1 MKTTLKILALLIA
14 LAIPAQLRA
23 GYAEVSSKTRLVY
36 KSEFTRDDKTTW
48 GENGYIWQVCDW
60 DYDSYWNILLNK
72 TLEITLT
79 KDITIVG
86 PIYVPHN
93 KILIIHTN
101 GHSITPL
108 QASQYDWT
116 NTSLKNITN
125 GAPNVTTP
133 NYQVDFDGDGY
144 NDAVVQCRDNVP
156 LCSFF
161 VEGQLYINCTP
172 GSPDV
177 VDPVPVE
184 KTKVHGKNTGINAT
198 YYDGNGPDVFKRDVS
213 GYNSANGYAGSFV
226 IVSPNDLGTNS
237 AGEQSIQTRV
247 HICNLDVQY
256 FGPNNI
262 QEKTYASF
270 LSIGTWLFKDNNVAQ
285 IVMDNVDVKNCYDD
299 NDAGI
304 ILANYYNPYSYTP
317 DCSHTYFT
325 MNNCNISS
333 CWAGGKTNRYGGVI
347 KGYAYAFSKLTMNGC
362 TMKNCI
368 SPAFGGAIS
377 WAPAGSHPTT
387 DEISKLILNGCEL
400 SGNYARYMGG
410 AICTEG
416 LVSLKNTK
424 ILNNTAGYAG
434 GGIAA
439 LPNTVGV
446 SASSFGVEL
455 EEGGEG
461 NLIKGNKT
469 LFAHNNGGANEVR
482 GDGVGLPTLSG
493 EDDSET
499 TFRLGYTIDGASTT
513 NFPSGGGGIWVMYN
527 RSGFEFSAKVNNA
540 TITENTSAR
549 AGGGVYVYKMSPANG
564 TMNIALNANITKNF
578 AASVG
583 GGFAMGSNA
592 DEVPQISLTG
602 GNISS
607 NTAGKDGGGLFM
619 PAGSF
624 TMSGGNIDG
633 NNATAGYG
641 GGVAMGSTNTEFEHG
656 TPVITLNAGSNIKNN
671 TAGKDG
677 GGIYVPAGTFTMEQG
692 NITGNITAGYGG
704 GVAMGD
710 TIRTFGSFVPKFILK
725 NGDISDNKS
734 AFRGGGVFMPA
745 GTFEMDGGNIYNNMA
760 GYNNT
765 ATNDDKYKP
774 GSGGGVG
781 LMKSADGKLPVFTLN
796 SGNIYNNTANNGNGG
811 GVALSAGTVSI
822 SNCDIYG
829 NIATTSL
836 KFEDNT
842 ELFFNEKVRGS
853 GGGIAMRNGTI
864 TVSGS
869 SNIHTN
875 ECSKFGAGLYVYKTY
890 SGDTPGDYDTGSSFT
905 GGTFHDNGKSTTTP
919 CLAGGGICVEGPVEF
934 SFGANVESNQAYNGG
949 GIALGAYA
957 KMTYTGGHIRNNH
970 AIHRPGTVNPT
981 TGYNCRVYEIDGMG
995 GGIFMGHHTELK
1007 FASGITN
1014 FGIYNN
1020 IAEHGADDIFA
1031 NGLSSTVNLPEV
1043 KNMTLDEL
1051 GLDKGQLFW
1060 VEDYVTDDTH
1070 YLYGTKVMD
1079 TAKDYPGTEHGAHL
1093 YKNWRYRYA
1102 LNNEGYGFY
1111 DVDGGQVLTCYT
1123 SLALGYEIIYINIEK
1138 KGMKAGDSAMFKIA
1152 SKNSDE
1158 TYKDYMTVLLSY
1170 QTDRVPGSEATDA
1183 SGVTTVTLK
1192 KRICLIGGYWRVAEV
1207 TNWSWAYDLLKTNL
1221 DTGSPDTITKTI
1233 KLSSTS
1239 SEDERTF
1246 TFENKYKS
1254 GIPKNDEGVK
1264 VNQIE
1269 PIE

>member
-1 MKTTLKILALLIA
+1 MKSTLKILALLIA
-14 LAIPAQLRA
+14 LAIPTQAKA
-23 GYAEVSSKTRLVY
+23 GHKEATSNTWLVY
-36 KSEFTRDDKTTW
+36 KSEFTDNTTW
-48 GENGYIWQVCDW
+48 GNPRYIWQVCDQ
-60 DYDSYWNILLNK
+60 DYNWATGQYDLHQDVEIE
-72 TLEITLT
+72 LEA
-79 KDITIVG
+79 DITIVG

-93 KILIIHTN
+93 KRLIIHTK

-108 QASQYDWT
+108 QATQEDWSV
-116 NTSLKNITN
+116 NTYLYKITN
-125 GAPNVTTP
+125 GVEATD
-133 NYQVDFDGDGY
+133 NYYWVDGDGDY
-144 NDAVVQCRDNVP
+144 VGTVQYRDNVP

-161 VEGQLYINCTP
+161 VEGQLYINC
-172 GSPDV
+172 SPDGT
-177 VDPVPVE
+177 VDTGYK
-184 KTKVHGKNTGINAT
+184 KTQVYGKNTDINAT
-198 YYDGNGPDVFKRDVS
+198 YYDGNGPDVFKRVVT
-213 GYNSANGYAGSFV
+213 GYDTANGYAGSF
-226 IVSPNDLGTNS
+226 IFVSPNDLGSNS

-247 HICNLDVQY
+247 HICNIDAQY

-262 QEKTYASF
+262 NEKPYASF
-270 LSIGTWLFKDNNVAQ
+270 FNVGTWFFKDNNVGQ
-285 IVMDNVDVKNCYDD
+285 VVFDNVNISNCYDD

-304 ILANYYNPYSYTP
+304 ILANYYDSSTNR
-317 DCSHTYFT
+317 SHTYFR
-325 MNNCNISS
+325 MDNCNISS
-333 CWAGGKTNRYGGVI
+333 CWAGGKSNHYGGVI
-347 KGYAYAFSKLTMNGC
+347 KGYADAFSKFTMNNC
-362 TMKNCI
+362 TIKNCI

-377 WAPAGSHPTT
+377 WAPVGTRT
-387 DEISKLILNGCEL
+387 DSGTGITENSKLILNDCEL
-400 SGNYARYMGG
+400 SNNYARYMGG

-416 LVSLKNTK
+416 LVYLKNTK

-439 LPNTVGV
+439 LPNTVG
-446 SASSFGVEL
+446 STASTFGVIL
-455 EEGGEG
+455 EEPGTGGTG
-461 NLIKGNKT
+461 NVIQGNKT

-482 GDGVGLPTLSG
+482 GDGALNTVTDEDPSG
-493 EDDSET
+493 T

-513 NFPSGGGGIWVMYN
+513 NFPSGGGGLWLMYN
-527 RSGFEFSAKVNNA
+527 RSGFSFNAEVNNA
-540 TITENTSAR
+540 TITENNSAR
-549 AGGGVYVYKMSPANG
+549 AGGGVYVYKMDPADG
-564 TMNIALNANITKNF
+564 TMNIALNADITNNT
-578 AASVG
+578 AATVG

-592 DEVPQISLTG
+592 NEVPQITLTG
-602 GNISS
+602 GNIQG
-607 NTAGKDGGGLFM
+607 NTAGTDGGGLFM
-619 PAGSF
+619 PAGKF
-624 TMSGGNIDG
+624 TMSGGNIEG
-633 NNATAGYG
+633 NTATNGYG
-641 GGVAMGSTNTEFEHG
+641 GGVAMGSTTTSFDHG
-656 TPVITLNAGSNIKNN
+656 TPNITLNAGSNIKNN
-671 TAGKDG
+671 TSGKDG

-692 NITGNITAGYGG
+692 DISGNVSAGYGG

-710 TIRTFGSFVPKFILK
+710 TIRTFGTLVPKFIL
-725 NGDISDNKS
+725 NSGNISENKS

-745 GTFEMDGGNIYNNMA
+745 GTFEMAGGNIHDNIA

-765 ATNDDKYKP
+765 ATNDDRYKP

-781 LMKSADGKLPVFTLN
+781 LMKSFDGKLPKFTLN
-796 SGNIYNNTANNGNGG
+796 SGNIYNNTASNGNGG
-811 GVALSAGTVSI
+811 GVALSAGTVNI

-842 ELFFNEKVRGS
+842 ELFFNEKIRGS

-1043 KNMTLDEL
+1043 NNMTLDEL

-1111 DVDGGQVLTCYT
+1111 DVEGGQVLTCYT

-1207 TNWSWAYDLLKTNL
+1207 TNWSWAYDLQNTNL
-1221 DTGSPDTITKTI
+1221 DPGSSDTITKTI
-1233 KLSSTS
+1233 KLSSSS
-1239 SEDERTF
+1239 SEEQRTF
-1246 TFENKYKS
+1246 SFENIYKS
-1254 GIPKNDEGVK
+1254 GIPKHDEGVK

>member
-1 MKTTLKILALLIA
+1 MKSTLKILALLIA
-14 LAIPAQLRA
+14 IAIPTQAKA
-23 GYAEVSSKTRLVY
+23 GYTQATSNTWLVY
-36 KSEFTRDDKTTW
+36 KSEFTNNTTW
-48 GENGYIWQVCDW
+48 GNPGYIWQVCDY
-60 DYDSYWNILLNK
+60 DYNSTTYQYDLHQD
-72 TLEITLT
+72 LEITLN
-79 KDITIVG
+79 DNITIVG

-93 KILIIHTN
+93 KRLIIHTN
-101 GHSITPL
+101 GYSITPL
-108 QASQYDWT
+108 QATQEDWST
-116 NTSLKNITN
+116 NTYLYTITN
-125 GAPNVTTP
+125 GTEDTG
-133 NYQVDFDGDGY
+133 NYSWDIDGDGY
-144 NDAVVQCRDNVP
+144 QDAVVQYRDNVP

-177 VDPVPVE
+177 VDSGYD
-184 KTKVHGKNTGINAT
+184 KTKVYGKNIKINAT
-198 YYDGNGPDVFKRDVS
+198 YYDGNGPDVFKRVVTEYDT
-213 GYNSANGYAGSFV
+213 ANGYAGSFV

-247 HICNLDVQY
+247 HICNLDAQY
-256 FGPNNI
+256 FGPSNI
-262 QEKTYASF
+262 QEKPYASF
-270 LSIGTWLFKDNNVAQ
+270 LSVGTWLFKQNNVAQ
-285 IVMDNVDVKNCYDD
+285 IVMDNVNISNCYDD

-304 ILANYYNPYSYTP
+304 ILANYYSSST

-333 CWAGGKTNRYGGVI
+333 CWAGGKSDHYGGVI
-347 KGYAYAFSKLTMNGC
+347 KGYADAFAKLTMNGC

-377 WAPAGSHPTT
+377 WAPAGNHPTT
-387 DEISKLILNGCEL
+387 DEISKLILNDCEL

-416 LVSLKNTK
+416 LVYLKNTK

-439 LPNTVGV
+439 LPNTVGTT
-446 SASSFGVEL
+446 ASTFGVIL
-455 EEGGEG
+455 EEPGGGTG
-461 NLIKGNKT
+461 NVIQGNKT
-469 LFAHNNGGANEVR
+469 LFAHNNDGANEVK
-482 GDGVGLPTLSG
+482 GDGALYTVTDEDPSG
-493 EDDSET
+493 T
-499 TFRLGYTIDGASTT
+499 TFRLGYTINGASTT
-513 NFPSGGGGIWVMYN
+513 NFPSGGGGLWLMYN
-527 RSGFEFSAKVNNA
+527 RSGFSFNAKVNNA
-540 TITENTSAR
+540 TITDNNSAR
-549 AGGGVYVYKMSPANG
+549 AGGGVYVYKMDPADG
-564 TMNIALNANITKNF
+564 TMNITLNADITTNT
-578 AASVG
+578 AATVG

-592 DEVPQISLTG
+592 NEVPQITLTG
-602 GNISS
+602 GNIQG
-607 NTAGKDGGGLFM
+607 NTAGTDGGGLFM
-619 PAGSF
+619 PAGKF
-624 TMSGGNIDG
+624 TMSGGNIEG
-633 NNATAGYG
+633 NTATDGYG
-641 GGVAMGSTNTEFEHG
+641 GGVAMGSTTTSFDHG
-656 TPVITLNAGSNIKNN
+656 TPNITLNAGSNIKNN
-671 TAGKDG
+671 TSGKDG

-692 NITGNITAGYGG
+692 DISGNISAGYGG

-710 TIRTFGSFVPKFILK
+710 TIRTFGTLVPKFIL
-725 NGDISDNKS
+725 NSGNISANKS

-745 GTFEMDGGNIYNNMA
+745 GTFEMAGGNIHDNIA

-765 ATNDDKYKP
+765 ATNDDRYKP

-781 LMKSADGKLPVFTLN
+781 LMKSFDGKLPKFTLN
-796 SGNIYNNTANNGNGG
+796 SGNIYNNTASNGNGG
-811 GVALSAGTVSI
+811 GVALSAGTVNI

-842 ELFFNEKVRGS
+842 ELFFNEKIRGS

-864 TVSGS
+864 IVSGS

-1031 NGLSSTVNLPEV
+1031 NGLSSTVNLPKV
-1043 KNMTLDEL
+1043 NNMTLDEL

-1060 VEDYVTDDTH
+1060 VEDYVTDDTN
-1070 YLYGTKVMD
+1070 YEEGTKVMK
-1079 TAKDYPGTEHGAHL
+1079 TAGDYPGTKDGAHL

-1152 SKNSDE
+1152 SKNSDNS
-1158 TYKDYMTVLLSY
+1158 YKDYMTVLLSY

-1207 TNWSWAYDLLKTNL
+1207 TNWSWAYDLLNTNL
-1221 DTGSPDTITKTI
+1221 DTGSSDTITKTI

>member
-1 MKTTLKILALLIA
+1 MKTTLKIFALLIA

-23 GYAEVSSKTRLVY
+23 GYTQATSNTFLVY
-36 KSEFTRDDKTTW
+36 KSEFTGKTIW
-48 GENGYIWQVCDW
+48 GDPGYIWQVCDY
-60 DYDSYWNILLNK
+60 DYNWTTYQYDLHQDLVIELDN
-72 TLEITLT
+72 
-79 KDITIVG
+79 DITIAG

-93 KILIIHTN
+93 KRLIIHTN
-101 GHSITPL
+101 GHHITPL
-108 QASQYDWT
+108 QATQADWS
-116 NTSLKNITN
+116 NTYLHTITN
-125 GAPNVTTP
+125 GTEASG
-133 NYQVDFDGDGY
+133 NYSWDIDGDG
-144 NDAVVQCRDNVP
+144 NVDAVVQYRDNVP

-213 GYNSANGYAGSFV
+213 SYNSANGYAGSFV

-247 HICNLDVQY
+247 HICNLDAQY

-285 IVMDNVDVKNCYDD
+285 IVMDNVDVSNCYDD
-299 NDAGI
+299 KDAGI
-304 ILANYYNPYSYTP
+304 ILANYYSSSTNR
-317 DCSHTYFT
+317 SHTYFT

-347 KGYAYAFSKLTMNGC
+347 KGYAEAFSKLTMNGC

-387 DEISKLILNGCEL
+387 YEISKLILNDCEL

-446 SASSFGVEL
+446 SVSSFGVIL

-469 LFAHNNGGANEVR
+469 LFAHNNGGENEVR

-493 EDDSET
+493 EDDSGT

-513 NFPSGGGGIWVMYN
+513 NFPSGGGGLWVMYN
-527 RSGFEFSAKVNNA
+527 RSGFAFSAQVNNA

-549 AGGGVYVYKMSPANG
+549 AGGGVYVYKMAPADG
-564 TMNIALNANITKNF
+564 TMNIALNANITNNF
-578 AASVG
+578 ATTVG

-607 NTAGKDGGGLFM
+607 NTAGTDGGGLFM

-641 GGVAMGSTNTEFEHG
+641 GGVAMGSSNTTFEHG

-692 NITGNITAGYGG
+692 NITSNITAGYGG

-725 NGDISDNKS
+725 NGDISENKS

-781 LMKSADGKLPVFTLN
+781 LMKSADGKLPVFSLN

-811 GVALSAGTVSI
+811 GVALSAGTVNI

-842 ELFFNEKVRGS
+842 ESFFNEKVRGS
-853 GGGIAMRNGTI
+853 GGGIAMRNGVI
-864 TVSGS
+864 TVTGT

-890 SGDTPGDYDTGSSFT
+890 SGETPGTYETGSKFT

-919 CLAGGGICVEGPVEF
+919 CLAGGGICVEGPIEF
-934 SFGANVESNQAYNGG
+934 EFGANVESNQAYNGG

-957 KMTYTGGHIRNNH
+957 KMTYTGGLIRNNH
-970 AIHRPGTVNPT
+970 AIHRPGTINPT

-1031 NGLSSTVNLPEV
+1031 NGLNSSVVLPEV
-1043 KNMTLDEL
+1043 DKMTLDEL

-1060 VEDYVTDDTH
+1060 VEDYVTDDTN
-1070 YLYGTKVMD
+1070 YLDGTKEM
-1079 TAKDYPGTEHGAHL
+1079 KKSGDYPGTEGGAHL

-1111 DVDGGQVLTCYT
+1111 DVAGGQTLTCYT

-1170 QTDRVPGSEATDA
+1170 QTDRVPGSEVTDK

-1207 TNWSWAYDLLKTNL
+1207 SNWSWAYNLTNTNL
-1221 DTGSPDTITKTI
+1221 DPGTTAITKTM
-1233 KLSSTS
+1233 KLSSSS
-1239 SEDERTF
+1239 SEDDRTF
-1246 TFENKYKS
+1246 IFENQYKS
-1254 GIPKNDEGVK
+1254 GVPKHDEGVK
-1264 VNQIE
+1264 VNQII